1 MSAGRLRESRQH
13 EPRPLRCRGEIER
26 EMAPGVG
33 RSQLIGRLENIPRA
47 QKWNILKS
55 PMLRWVPPYAIGAVA
70 GFWMIEHVVAFWD

>member
-1 MSAGRLRESRQH
+1 
-13 EPRPLRCRGEIER
+13 
-26 EMAPGVG
+26 MAPGVG